1 MIDIENRIADKRF
14 GCKILLHNSKGKGA
28 EPKKMHFWTGLKFD
42 IYNKYRWYFRYRTA
56 LLQVQ
61 YPMRFV
67 ELETFQY
74 DYIPTEI
81 ELRKRL
87 KDKITGN
94 KAKLTIWKNK
104 VADYEKGFEVTNR
117 NSLFKRLIE
126 ADESWQKA
134 SAKIRAFEQKIKGLE
149 KELLNFDNN

>member
-1 MIDIENRIADKRF
+1 MIDIVNSVADKRF
-14 GCKILLHNSKGKGA
+14 GCQILLHRGRGK
-28 EPKKMHFWTGLKFD
+28 EPSPEKMHFWTGLRFE
-42 IYNKYRWYFRYRTA
+42 IYIKYDWYFRYRTA

-67 ELETFQY
+67 ELRTFQY

-81 ELRKRL
+81 ELKKRL

-94 KAKLTIWKNK
+94 KAKLTIWKKK
-104 VADYEKGFEVTNR
+104 VADYEKEFEVTNR

-134 SAKIRAFEQKIKGLE
+134 TAKILTFEQKIASME
-149 KELLNFDNN
+149 AELLNFDK